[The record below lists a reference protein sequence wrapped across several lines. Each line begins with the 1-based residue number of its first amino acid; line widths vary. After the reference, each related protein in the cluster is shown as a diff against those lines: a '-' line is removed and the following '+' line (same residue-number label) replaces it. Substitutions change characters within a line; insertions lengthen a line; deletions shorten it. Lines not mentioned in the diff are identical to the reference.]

1 MKLTNLQLSVLVNT
15 LYNKVQEKLVAL
27 KANTKLVNSAEA
39 KAKKEMKYSEKE
51 KYAKTYDTLTSE
63 KDKIQDKMNNL
74 KEEYIE
80 KILKGNYYYGNPIRT
95 IQELNVELENNIEKI
110 LLKDLPTREDI
121 QSDIV
126 LLSINGSKDIL
137 TEVSKKYK
145 L

>member
-51 KYAKTYDTLTSE
+51 KYAKTYDTLTSK

-74 KEEYIE
+74 KKEYIK

-95 IQELNVELENNIEKI
+95 IEELNVELENNIEKI